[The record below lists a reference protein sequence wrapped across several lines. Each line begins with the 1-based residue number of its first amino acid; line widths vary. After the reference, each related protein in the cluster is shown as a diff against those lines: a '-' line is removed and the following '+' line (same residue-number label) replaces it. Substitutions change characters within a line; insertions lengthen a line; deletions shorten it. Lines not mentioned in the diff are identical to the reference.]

1 MKKSFALL
9 FALLITGFI
18 AGNFYIF
25 SNVVK
30 TDSSEIKREKVTVAR
45 VIDGDTLELE
55 DGRKVRLVNINSPEK
70 GTFGS
75 DLSFNFL
82 KSFEN
87 QTVEIEAIGTDKYRR
102 TLGRIYNQSLYLNLD
117 IVKQGLASK
126 FLVQESELGL
136 FSAAEEEAV
145 KNSLGIWK
153 KSQYSDCFESKIDK
167 NKEIVELINS
177 NCNSINVNGWFLKDE
192 SRKTYKFGSISLGM
206 VIVHSSEGPDNSTDL
221 FWNSKTNVWNSDRDT
236 LYLFDSGGNIVHHK
250 SYGY

>member
-1 MKKSFALL
+1 MKKSLALL

-18 AGNFYIF
+18 ASNFYIF

-30 TDSSEIKREKVTVAR
+30 TESLKEKVTITR

-75 DLSFNFL
+75 ELAFIFL

-87 QTVEIEAIGTDKYRR
+87 QTIDIEAIGTDKYRR
-102 TLGRIYNQSLYLNLD
+102 TLARIYNESIYLNLE
-117 IVKQGLASK
+117 IVSLGLASK
-126 FLVQESELGL
+126 FLVQEAELED
-136 FSAAEEEAV
+136 FASAEEEAI

-153 KSQYSDCFESKIDK
+153 KSSSYGCFKSKIDK
-167 NKEIVELINS
+167 NNEIVILTNTCS
-177 NCNSINVNGWFLKDE
+177 SIEVNAWFLKDE

-206 VIVHSSEGPDNSTDL
+206 ITIHSSEGLDNNTDL

-236 LYLFDSGGNIVHHK
+236 LYLFDSGGNIVHHE

>member
-1 MKKSFALL
+1 MKKSLALI

-18 AGNFYIF
+18 ASNFYIF

-30 TDSSEIKREKVTVAR
+30 TESLKEKVTITR

-75 DLSFNFL
+75 ELSFIFL

-87 QTVEIEAIGTDKYRR
+87 RTVDIEAIGTDKYRR
-102 TLGRIYNQSLYLNLD
+102 TLARIYNQSIYINLE
-117 IVKQGLASK
+117 IVSLGLASK

-136 FSAAEEEAV
+136 FSAAEEEAI
-145 KNSLGIWK
+145 KTSLGIWK
-153 KSQYSDCFESKIDK
+153 KSPSYGCFKSKIDK
-167 NKEIVELINS
+167 NNEIITLTN
-177 NCNSINVNGWFLKDE
+177 NCNSIDVNAWLLKDE
-192 SRKTYKFGSISLGM
+192 SRKNYKFGSISLGM
-206 VIVHSSEGPDNSTDL
+206 VIIHSSEGTDNSTDL
-221 FWNSKTNVWNSDRDT
+221 FWNSKTNIWNSDRDT
-236 LYLFDSGGNIVHHK
+236 LYLFDSGGNIVHHE